1 MWKNSSRLT
10 WTEKTDYRT
19 RQYLNLLSC
28 LLLPFK
34 SGCAWKSPWCQ
45 NTGPLQWCVFI
56 VFQIAHPAFRTDRR
70 LIGLLRFEGI
80 SLSHLVQPPCLRVVS
95 ESWLSRSVC
104 RWFFISRD
112 TISATN
118 LGNLDQSLVALTGTL
133 ERNVQNSKCS
143 SASLKST
150 PPKTPSGFQEFG
162 LGAK

>member
-19 RQYLNLLSC
+19 WQYLNLLSC

-56 VFQIAHPAFRTDRR
+56 VFRIAHPAFRTDRR
-70 LIGLLRFEGI
+70 FIGLLRFEGI

-104 RWFFISRD
+104 RWFFYLQGYYLCNKSGQSWPKSGCPHRHIGEKRAKQQVLICITEVHTPKNTFWISG
-112 TISATN
+112 IW
-118 LGNLDQSLVALTGTL
+118 TG
-133 ERNVQNSKCS
+133 S
-143 SASLKST
+143 
-150 PPKTPSGFQEFG
+150 
-162 LGAK
+162 